1 MAQHRKNLDRLEEKK
16 AMYGLDAPLAILN
29 AIDREEE
36 EVARIEAVLA
46 GHAPPMAEQ
55 VDPVWQTQR
64 DFIRRATHAYADS
77 IRARRGQPSAPYKFL
92 FSFQMSDAEIFHGR
106 QAAIET
112 LLRRVQGEDERHR
125 LTVLHAP
132 SGAGKTSLLNAG
144 LSPRLL
150 AIGDLPLYARTYND
164 PVGQVKK
171 AIVDTV
177 GEVGPDL
184 GDLSLHAFLKTA
196 AGALSEQ
203 TTLVLYLDQFEE
215 FFLYLNEEA
224 QEEVVHDIAACYY
237 DYSLPVKFLL
247 SLRAD
252 YFSDLSRFE
261 TAIRTLFYNH
271 FRLEPMT
278 PAEARQAIVAPAQ
291 TFGVSY
297 EPALVDR
304 LLDDLEQAEMSPPQ
318 LQILCDRLYSERQDQ
333 AITLALYESQGGAQG
348 ILQGYLAEV
357 LSRLPGRM
365 QTLAKDVLIEL
376 VSSQQT
382 RLPLG
387 KETLLTRTQA
397 DSQQLE
403 NTLNRLLDA
412 RLIERVVIGEVEQY
426 ELTHEHLIAEI
437 ANWIGR
443 DQLLVKQMREL
454 LRHRLEG
461 YRHYDLLL
469 DERTLETIRPHLPI
483 LGGLSS
489 EEIDMIYHSALV
501 ADYEVAHWL
510 ELMPP
515 GTMAETVR
523 RILDKLLAYYLKV
536 GGSLPASFPMNATTL
551 DVIREYVPDLG
562 TLPAEAMEL
571 ILYSAL
577 VRDHQTA
584 DWLARVDDRLKSKV
598 LAAGLDSLTTDL
610 QIRAL
615 KLVRQ
620 FGLLD
625 LVGRVERLAIEAPSS
640 TLRLESALELASL
653 NRERAVECFDSALR
667 EPGEQHESALLTL
680 LLLQNEGV
688 DLVRSTRLNSS
699 GLRWQISWLRLRR
712 NRAQRNI
719 MTLYAAFGGAIGAGI
734 GGFAGAILSAE
745 MRAALPFVTI
755 LASAIGGV
763 IGGGVGLGLGTV
775 EAMDERHNSLV
786 RVADAAL
793 GGGIAGMLTGLLG
806 NVDKQPLYA
815 LLGAAVGLAGG
826 MTSGGNVAIIINL
839 TAGIVAPA
847 RRLAM
852 RLAFGL
858 IASTIPGSV
867 FALGVH
873 LDVLVPGLL
882 YGFGLGLLTPGIVGG
897 LEFAERGLKQT
908 RPPDE
913 TLDKRDRENQ

>member
-640 TLRLESALELASL
+640 TLRLESALALASL

-786 RVADAAL
+786 RVAGAAL

>member
-16 AMYGLDAPLAILN
+16 AMYGLDVPLAILN

-36 EVARIEAVLA
+36 EVARIEDILA
-46 GHAPPMAEQ
+46 GRAPPMVEQ

-64 DFIRRATHAYADS
+64 DFIRHATHAYADS
-77 IRARRGQPSAPYKFL
+77 IRARRGQPGAPYKFL

-171 AIVDTV
+171 VIVDTA

-184 GDLSLHAFLKTA
+184 GDLSLHAFLKTVT
-196 AGALSEQ
+196 GALPEE

-237 DYSLPVKFLL
+237 DYSLPVKFIL

-278 PAEARQAIVAPAQ
+278 RAEARQAIVAPAQ
-291 TFGVSY
+291 TFDVSY

-382 RLPLG
+382 RLPLD

-412 RLIERVVIGEVEQY
+412 RLIERVVIGEIEQY

-501 ADYEVAHWL
+501 SDCEVAYWL
-510 ELMPP
+510 ELTPP
-515 GTMAETVR
+515 EARAGTVR
-523 RILDKLLAYYLKV
+523 RILDKLLVYYLKV
-536 GGSLPASFPMNATTL
+536 SGSPPTSSPLNVTTL
-551 DVIREYVPDLG
+551 DIVREYVLDLDV
-562 TLPAEAMEL
+562 LPAGAVEL

-577 VRDHQTA
+577 ARDHQAA
-584 DWLARVDDRLKSKV
+584 DWLARVGDRLKSRV

-610 QIRAL
+610 QIRAV

-620 FGLLD
+620 FGLSD
-625 LVGRVERLAIEAPSS
+625 LVGRVERLATDAPSS
-640 TLRLESALELASL
+640 TLRLESALALVSL
-653 NRERAVECFDSALR
+653 DRERAVGCFDSALR
-667 EPGEQHESALLTL
+667 EPGERRDSVLLTL

-688 DLVRSTRLNSS
+688 DLVRSTELNSF
-699 GLRWQISWLRLRR
+699 GLRWQISRLRLRR

-734 GGFAGAILSAE
+734 GGFAGAILSAVRE
-745 MRAALPFVTI
+745 ALPFVTI
-755 LASAIGGV
+755 LASVIGGV
-763 IGGGVGLGLGTV
+763 IGAGVGLGFGTV
-775 EAMDERHNSLV
+775 EALDERHNSLV
-786 RVADAAL
+786 RVAGAAL
-793 GGGIAGMLTGLLG
+793 GGGIAGMLIGLLG
-806 NVDKQPLYA
+806 NVGDEQPLYA
-815 LLGAAVGLAGG
+815 LLGAAVGLIGG
-826 MTSGGNVAIIINL
+826 MTSGFSLAIILNL

-847 RRLAM
+847 RRLMM

-858 IASTIPGSV
+858 IVGMIPGSV

-873 LDVLVPGLL
+873 LDVLVPWLL
-882 YGFGLGLLTPGIVGG
+882 YGFGLGLLTPGIACG

-908 RPPDE
+908 RPVGE
-913 TLDKRDRENQ
+913 ASDKWNREN